1 MFSSTKAGHL
11 AHIGMTALLGQ
22 VATHELIPPDPTVIE
37 HYGHL
42 IIQALVAIVTIWATV
57 RKALQRPE
65 EVVQVPVA
73 ELPGAETG
81 QALGQGPGAK
91 TSTPSA
97 AGDGNGA
104 E

>member
-22 VATHELIPPDPTVIE
+22 VATNELVPPDPTAIE
-37 HYGHL
+37 NYGRL

-57 RKALQRPE
+57 RKTLQKPE
-65 EVVQVPVA
+65 EVVRVPVEVLPVVPVA
-73 ELPGAETG
+73 KGTDEKQP
-81 QALGQGPGAK
+81 
-91 TSTPSA
+91 
-97 AGDGNGA
+97 GNGGGI